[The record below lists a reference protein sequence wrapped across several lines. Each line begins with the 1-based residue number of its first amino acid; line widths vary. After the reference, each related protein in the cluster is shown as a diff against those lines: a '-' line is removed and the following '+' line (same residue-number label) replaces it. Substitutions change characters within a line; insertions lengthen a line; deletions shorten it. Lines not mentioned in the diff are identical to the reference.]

1 MVALPDDG
9 TVMTLPDSG
18 TVMAVGA
25 VLGVPIPQ
33 GRAEAIAR
41 DLAVLAGRLA
51 ASAVQPVVED
61 EPADAMRAL
70 R

>member
-1 MVALPDDG
+1 MTELPDDG
-9 TVMTLPDSG
+9 TVM
-18 TVMAVGA
+18 AIGA
-25 VLGVPIPQ
+25 LLGVAIPQ

-51 ASAVQPVVED
+51 ASPVQPVVED
-61 EPADAMRAL
+61 APADAMRAL

>member
-1 MVALPDDG
+1 MAELPDGG
-9 TVMTLPDSG
+9 TVMSI
-18 TVMAVGA
+18 GA
-25 VLGVPIPQ
+25 VLGVAIPQ

-51 ASAVQPVVED
+51 ASSVQPVVED
-61 EPADAMRAL
+61 EPADALRAL